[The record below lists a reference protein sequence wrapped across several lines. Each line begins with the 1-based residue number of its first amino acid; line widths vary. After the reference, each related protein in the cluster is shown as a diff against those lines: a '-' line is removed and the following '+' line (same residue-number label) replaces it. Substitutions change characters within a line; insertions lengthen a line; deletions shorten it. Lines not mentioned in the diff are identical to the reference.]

1 MNNNT
6 RIALA
11 GLLSAT
17 GAFINALAA
26 EFGNSPSGGGVTPEA
41 AQGVDP
47 TPGAAKPKKTP
58 KAEKPAEKPAETHA
72 AAAASEET
80 AEQAEKT
87 KAKTYEEL
95 KAMIEPLVKNAQGP
109 DVKKV
114 IAKYAVN
121 LQELATKPEH
131 HAAFE
136 TDLAALSY

>member
-17 GAFINALAA
+17 GAFINALGA
-26 EFGNSPSGGGVTPEA
+26 EFGGVTPEA

-47 TPGAAKPKKTP
+47 TPAAAKPKKTS
-58 KAEKPAEKPAETHA
+58 KAEKPAEKPADPA
-72 AAAASEET
+72 PAET
-80 AEQAEKT
+80 AAETTTEET
-87 KAKTYEEL
+87 KAKTYDEL